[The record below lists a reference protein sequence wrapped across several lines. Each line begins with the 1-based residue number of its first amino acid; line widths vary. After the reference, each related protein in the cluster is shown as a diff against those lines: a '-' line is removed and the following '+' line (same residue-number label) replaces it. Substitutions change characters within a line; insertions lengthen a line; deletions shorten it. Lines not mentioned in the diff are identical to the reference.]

1 MSDTDAM
8 AQRHSSHLAE
18 LAEIG
23 MLMARDL
30 RAEVESPA
38 SPEAKAG
45 AVARFP
51 AIARTVRQCVALEAK
66 LQRDQVRQDREQAE
80 DDARQLKQ
88 RLRRRKAEV
97 RLHMERVICETFPDC
112 GDEANDEALLRLEDL
127 RDRLAD
133 DLLDPDFADRPFHEV
148 VATLHAALGLPPP
161 EALAEGEAVTGP
173 PAGHAAPEATLP
185 PEPPPEPYFR
195 HSSG

>member
-1 MSDTDAM
+1 MPDVAAM
-8 AQRHSSHLAE
+8 AQRHSSNLAE

-30 RAEVESPA
+30 RNDLET
-38 SPEAKAG
+38 PETKAG

-66 LQRDQVRQDREQAE
+66 LCRDQVRQDREQAE

-112 GDEANDEALLRLEDL
+112 GDEANDEALIRLEDL

-133 DLLDPDFADRPFHEV
+133 ALLAPDFADRPFHEV
-148 VATLHAALGLPPP
+148 VAALHAALGLPPP
-161 EALAEGEAVTGP
+161 DALAEGEAVTDP

-195 HSSG
+195 YSSG